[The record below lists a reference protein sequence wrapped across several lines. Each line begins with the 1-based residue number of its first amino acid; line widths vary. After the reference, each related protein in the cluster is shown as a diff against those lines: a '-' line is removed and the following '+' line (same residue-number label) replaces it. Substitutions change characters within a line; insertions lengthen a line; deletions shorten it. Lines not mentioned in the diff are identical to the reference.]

1 MTRNS
6 GGGLPITVFDINHIQ
21 VDPKTFT
28 KKRKRTNTACVRC
41 HERKIKCDAGSL
53 PNNTPCRNCVSA
65 GTSCVMH
72 VDGRTRA
79 GPIQVILDTNEGTAG
94 NDDDEGDS
102 GGCGGTS
109 SSIDASDT
117 THSASQVVSHASHS
131 TRALSPPPPPRTL
144 PPPSAAASVLL
155 LPRLPSPAPRAA
167 ADTSVQRFEAYIQ
180 DNLGSY
186 APSFRPSQSG
196 SGHDA
201 DTSKTANTSASDAAI
216 AAAVLSSFTPSATH
230 DSYSQSGSDPFLGA
244 AGPAHVNPNGGG
256 SNYSLDST
264 VYNGNNHNQHT
275 PVSYT
280 AAGAGPA
287 TTATATNAVGGERVE
302 VEMGTRATLDWER
315 EVTDLDAADVDYL
328 RAKGAFD
335 LPSADLQADL
345 IDAFFSDVHPTS
357 PVVNRWEF
365 LADFRAGR
373 RQSRLLLFAIFTAAA
388 RACRNPALLDAK
400 GTNHASAWR
409 FYRATK
415 ALLDTGYERSRLV
428 VVQALLLITWW
439 WDKKDDGGR
448 NMRSCAVDAINTAQS
463 IGMHRWDQY
472 PKQPGQHG
480 NRDKGKGFGKAE
492 LGLWKRIW
500 WSCVNRDVGVAVAHG
515 LPCMLSLDDSDVHP
529 LTPHDFNE
537 DPSGAAGGQWASYS
551 EAEVL
556 FMIEQT
562 RVAEALRHIHNQY
575 FVQQKLQL
583 RLTGSIAAREEQLML
598 GPSVPAPHSGGLKP
612 DNYNDAGLRLCRE
625 WLANVPAAVQYDV
638 DDVQGHRFWPA
649 FLHILYYSNIM
660 LRFREV
666 SVSRPATPRAVAEH
680 QYGKARGIAA
690 ATMVSKIIRNMR
702 AHGHL
707 LRCTGQLT
715 NSLFNCLL
723 FFLIEGHIA
732 GASNN
737 TAVRDD
743 ARRKYT
749 LCLNQLYE
757 FSQLW
762 ISASLVHRLFEA
774 LQASLFQPNPRASAS
789 TSTIAGYDQGH
800 ELFPGFRT
808 SSDITQSY
816 MRQLV
821 ETEFYHPEPLTAI
834 GVQNQTQPTGESL
847 NAWALPSPDDV
858 WSGLDQPMFGG
869 LPATLDVDTW

>member
-1 MTRNS
+1 MTRNA
-6 GGGLPITVFDINHIQ
+6 GAGLPITVFDINHVQ
-21 VDPKTFT
+21 VDPTTFN

-41 HERKIKCDAGSL
+41 HERKIKCDAGRLSRRSGDIDDGEGIL
-53 PNNTPCRNCVSA
+53 TDQQAHYQATHHV
-65 GTSCVMH
+65 GMH

-79 GPIQVILDTNEGTAG
+79 GPIQAILDNGSNNSDNTRDGND
-94 NDDDEGDS
+94 NDDDNEDD
-102 GGCGGTS
+102 GGGGRGGGSSTNDTS
-109 SSIDASDT
+109 ETTQSVSQSAS
-117 THSASQVVSHASHS
+117 HSASQVASHASHS
-131 TRALSPPPPPRTL
+131 TQGLPSPSRSL
-144 PPPSAAASVLL
+144 PPPSASASAIL
-155 LPRLPSPAPRAA
+155 LPRLPSPAPRAP
-167 ADTSVQRFEAYIQ
+167 ADVSVQRFEAYVE
-180 DNLGSY
+180 DNLGTY
-186 APSFRPSQSG
+186 APSFRSSRGGGGGSYDMNMNASGPSESG
-196 SGHDA
+196 NN
-201 DTSKTANTSASDAAI
+201 NTSASDAAL
-216 AAAVLSSFTPSATH
+216 AAAVLSSFTPSATTH
-230 DSYSQSGSDPFLGA
+230 DSHSNSNNDPFLGA
-244 AGPAHVNPNGGG
+244 DASSVSNINPNGGG
-256 SNYSLDST
+256 SNHSVDST
-264 VYNGNNHNQHT
+264 AYTDRNYRSGYASNNNYNNQHT
-275 PVSYT
+275 PASYT
-280 AAGAGPA
+280 AIA
-287 TTATATNAVGGERVE
+287 TGSGTGGGGGSGGERVE

-357 PVVNRWEF
+357 PVVNRWAF

-388 RACRNPALLDAK
+388 RACRNPALLDAR

-472 PKQPGQHG
+472 PRQ
-480 NRDKGKGFGKAE
+480 RDASKANVE

-537 DPSGAAGGQWASYS
+537 DPTGAAGGQWASYS

-583 RLTGSIAAREEQLML
+583 RLTGSIAAREEQLGSSFSRRSTHHYGSHAGHGTTGDAHGVPTSSMP
-598 GPSVPAPHSGGLKP
+598 GPVGLRP

-649 FLHILYYSNIM
+649 FLHILY
-660 LRFREV
+660 
-666 SVSRPATPRAVAEH
+666 
-680 QYGKARGIAA
+680 
-690 ATMVSKIIRNMR
+690 
-702 AHGHL
+702 
-707 LRCTGQLT
+707 
-715 NSLFNCLL
+715 
-723 FFLIEGHIA
+723 
-732 GASNN
+732 
-737 TAVRDD
+737 
-743 ARRKYT
+743 
-749 LCLNQLYE
+749 
-757 FSQLW
+757 
-762 ISASLVHRLFEA
+762 
-774 LQASLFQPNPRASAS
+774 
-789 TSTIAGYDQGH
+789 
-800 ELFPGFRT
+800 
-808 SSDITQSY
+808 
-816 MRQLV
+816 
-821 ETEFYHPEPLTAI
+821 
-834 GVQNQTQPTGESL
+834 
-847 NAWALPSPDDV
+847 
-858 WSGLDQPMFGG
+858 
-869 LPATLDVDTW
+869 

>member
-1 MTRNS
+1 
-6 GGGLPITVFDINHIQ
+6 
-21 VDPKTFT
+21 
-28 KKRKRTNTACVRC
+28 
-41 HERKIKCDAGSL
+41 
-53 PNNTPCRNCVSA
+53 
-65 GTSCVMH
+65 MH

-79 GPIQVILDTNEGTAG
+79 GPIQAMVNTNDPQGG
-94 NDDDEGDS
+94 NDDDEDDGES
-102 GGCGGTS
+102 GGGGPGS
-109 SSIDASDT
+109 SSIDVSDT
-117 THSASQVVSHASHS
+117 THSASQLVSHASHS
-131 TRALSPPPPPRTL
+131 NRALSPLPPRTL
-144 PPPSAAASVLL
+144 PPPSAAASALL
-155 LPRLPSPAPRAA
+155 LPRLPSPAPRAP
-167 ADTSVQRFEAYIQ
+167 ADTSVQRFEAYVQ

-186 APSFRPSQSG
+186 APSFRPIRG
-196 SGHDA
+196 GGLHDA
-201 DTSKTANTSASDAAI
+201 ETDMGTSRAASKSINASVSDAAL

-230 DSYSQSGSDPFLGA
+230 DSYSQSGSDLFLGA
-244 AGPAHVNPNGGG
+244 AGSVHVNPNGGG

-264 VYNGNNHNQHT
+264 AAYSGNNNHNNHGHSHNQHT

-280 AAGAGPA
+280 AVGTGPG
-287 TTATATNAVGGERVE
+287 TTATATNAVGGDRIE

-335 LPSADLQADL
+335 LPPADLQADL

-357 PVVNRWEF
+357 PVVNRWAF

-373 RQSRLLLFAIFTAAA
+373 RQSRLLLFAVFTAAA

-400 GTNHASAWR
+400 GTNHASAWK

-472 PKQPGQHG
+472 PGRGGQHG
-480 NRDKGKGFGKAE
+480 DRDRGTGFERAD

-583 RLTGSIAAREEQLML
+583 RLTGSIAAREEQLAN
-598 GPSVPAPHSGGLKP
+598 GPPVPAPHTSGLRP

-649 FLHILYYSNIM
+649 FLHILY
-660 LRFREV
+660 
-666 SVSRPATPRAVAEH
+666 
-680 QYGKARGIAA
+680 
-690 ATMVSKIIRNMR
+690 
-702 AHGHL
+702 
-707 LRCTGQLT
+707 
-715 NSLFNCLL
+715 
-723 FFLIEGHIA
+723 
-732 GASNN
+732 
-737 TAVRDD
+737 
-743 ARRKYT
+743 
-749 LCLNQLYE
+749 
-757 FSQLW
+757 
-762 ISASLVHRLFEA
+762 
-774 LQASLFQPNPRASAS
+774 
-789 TSTIAGYDQGH
+789 
-800 ELFPGFRT
+800 
-808 SSDITQSY
+808 
-816 MRQLV
+816 
-821 ETEFYHPEPLTAI
+821 
-834 GVQNQTQPTGESL
+834 
-847 NAWALPSPDDV
+847 
-858 WSGLDQPMFGG
+858 
-869 LPATLDVDTW
+869 

>member
-1 MTRNS
+1 M
-6 GGGLPITVFDINHIQ
+6 HI
-21 VDPKTFT
+21 
-28 KKRKRTNTACVRC
+28 
-41 HERKIKCDAGSL
+41 
-53 PNNTPCRNCVSA
+53 
-65 GTSCVMH
+65 
-72 VDGRTRA
+72 DGRTRA
-79 GPIQVILDTNEGTAG
+79 GPTQATPDVVNIDNTRGDNE
-94 NDDDEGDS
+94 DDDGDEDD
-102 GGCGGTS
+102 GGDGGIGGSSTTNTS
-109 SSIDASDT
+109 SISEPTQPIFHAAD
-117 THSASQVVSHASHS
+117 SAL
-131 TRALSPPPPPRTL
+131 ALPSPSRSL
-144 PPPSAAASVLL
+144 PPPSASASALL
-155 LPRLPSPAPRAA
+155 LPRLPSPAPRAP
-167 ADTSVQRFEAYIQ
+167 ADVSVQRFEAYVE

-186 APSFRPSQSG
+186 APSFRASRG
-196 SGHDA
+196 GDYDMNVNVNA
-201 DTSKTANTSASDAAI
+201 KTNNNTSASDDAL
-216 AAAVLSSFTPSATH
+216 AAAVLSSFTPSATTH
-230 DSYSQSGSDPFLGA
+230 DSHNNSDPFLGA
-244 AGPAHVNPNGGG
+244 GTSSVSNVNANGGG
-256 SNYSLDST
+256 SNYSVDSSAYADRNYRSG
-264 VYNGNNHNQHT
+264 YNNNQNT
-275 PVSYT
+275 PASYT
-280 AAGAGPA
+280 AIGTGPA
-287 TTATATNAVGGERVE
+287 MSAAGGDRIE

-335 LPSADLQADL
+335 LPPVDLQADL

-357 PVVNRWEF
+357 PVVNRWAF

-388 RACRNPALLDAK
+388 RVCRNPALLDAR

-428 VVQALLLITWW
+428 VVQALLMITWW

-472 PKQPGQHG
+472 PRQTDASVSKA
-480 NRDKGKGFGKAE
+480 NAE

-500 WSCVNRDVGVAVAHG
+500 WSCVNRDVGVAVGHG
-515 LPCMLSLDDSDVHP
+515 LPCMISLDDSDVHP

-537 DPSGAAGGQWASYS
+537 DPTGAAGGQWASYS

-562 RVAEALRHIHNQY
+562 RVAEAMRHIHNQY

-583 RLTGSIAAREEQLML
+583 RLTGSIAAREEQLGGSFPGRTNYHDSSTHNQGSHTGHGTTGSQSTSAPL
-598 GPSVPAPHSGGLKP
+598 SSVAGLRS

-666 SVSRPATPRAVAEH
+666 SVTHPQTPRAVAEH

-702 AHGHL
+702 AYGHL

-715 NSLFNCLL
+715 SSLFNCLL
-723 FFLIEGHIA
+723 FFLIEGHLA

-774 LQASLFQPNPRASAS
+774 LQASLLQPVTAKATTATTNTAFDS
-789 TSTIAGYDQGH
+789 GH

-821 ETEFYHPEPLTAI
+821 ETEFYHADTLPNTEMVVGNATVDSA
-834 GVQNQTQPTGESL
+834 SL
-847 NAWALPSPDDV
+847 SAWTLPSPEGI
-858 WSGLDQPMFGG
+858 WSGLDQPLFGG
-869 LPATLDVDTW
+869 LPATLDVDTWLDFFQFGDGKTM